1 MAAGFVVA
9 ARSVTV
15 AVLVGTYMFVTYFAA
30 IRTEEARLDARF
42 ECEYSA
48 YREGRAAP
56 VQRAFSLARVRAN
69 REYRAL
75 TGVAVAMLLLY
86 LRSRM

>member
-1 MAAGFVVA
+1 
-9 ARSVTV
+9 
-15 AVLVGTYMFVTYFAA
+15 
-30 IRTEEARLDARF
+30 
-42 ECEYSA
+42 
-48 YREGRAAP
+48 